1 MYLEKLI
8 TISGKPGIF
17 KVISQTK
24 GGFIIEDIITNKRTS
39 ISTQN
44 QVSLLENIAV
54 YTYDEEIPLKDLF
67 DKIYEFTN
75 NNQAIHH
82 KESSAK
88 LREFMLQVLPNYD
101 KERVYDSD
109 LKKIIMWYNLLQ
121 SQGLISPEKKG
132 EIKEKE
138 EKSEKPKKTSKA
150 KKADETN

>member
-1 MYLEKLI
+1 MYLEKLL
-8 TISGKPGIF
+8 TVSGKPGIF
-17 KVISQTK
+17 KAISQTK
-24 GGFIIEDIITNKRTS
+24 NGFIIEDIITNKRTS
-39 ISTQN
+39 ISQQN

-82 KESSAK
+82 KESSTK
-88 LREFMLQVLPNYD
+88 LREFMLKVLPNYD

-132 EIKEKE
+132 ENIEE

>member
-24 GGFIIEDIITNKRTS
+24 NGFIIEDIITNKRTS
-39 ISTQN
+39 ISAQN

-67 DKIYEFTN
+67 DKIYEFTEN
-75 NNQAIHH
+75 KQAIHH
-82 KESSAK
+82 KESGAK

-101 KERVYDSD
+101 QERVYDSD
-109 LKKIIMWYNLLQ
+109 LKKIFMWYNLLQ
-121 SQGLISPEKKG
+121 NQGIISPEKNE
-132 EIKEKE
+132 EIKEEPKA
-138 EKSEKPKKTSKA
+138 EKPKKA
-150 KKADETN
+150 KKEDENKS